1 MKKLFLISFILLLVS
16 CDKYEEFAHNIK
28 CGNNEIVYKTKYAYP
43 VEIESEDWDDIFG
56 CNLVKNTYS
65 NGYGKLI
72 FDDDIVAIPISA
84 FENFSTLTHVKLP
97 NCVKTINK
105 SAFMGCTAL
114 KSIVI
119 PNSVTSIGSS
129 VFAKCTNLTDVN
141 IPKGIKTISSYA
153 FSGCVSLANIVIPNS
168 VTSIGSS
175 AFSGC
180 ASLANI
186 VIPNSVTSIG
196 SSAFENCSNLK
207 NVYCKAVTPPTLG
220 SNGLGSFI
228 YDKKIF
234 VPRESLQL
242 YQSKWPYYA
251 TAIVAYDF

>member
-65 NGYGKLI
+65 NWYGKLI
-72 FDDDIVAIPISA
+72 FDDDIVAIPIGA

-97 NCVKTINK
+97 NCVKTINE

-119 PNSVTSIGSS
+119 PNSVTSIGLS
-129 VFAKCTNLTDVN
+129 VFARCTNLTDVN
-141 IPKGIKTISSYA
+141 IPKGIKTISSSA
-153 FSGCVSLANIVIPNS
+153 FSGCASLAKIVIPNS
-168 VTSIGSS
+168 VTSIG
-175 AFSGC
+175 G
-180 ASLANI
+180 
-186 VIPNSVTSIG
+186 
-196 SSAFENCSNLK
+196 SAFEYCSNLK

-220 SNGLGSFI
+220 SNGLGSGK